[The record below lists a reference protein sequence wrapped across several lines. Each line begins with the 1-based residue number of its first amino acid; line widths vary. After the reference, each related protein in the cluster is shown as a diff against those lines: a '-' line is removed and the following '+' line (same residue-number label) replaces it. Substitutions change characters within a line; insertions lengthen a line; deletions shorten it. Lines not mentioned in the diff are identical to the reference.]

1 MLPLCRSA
9 AVFGALW
16 LALCGT
22 TPIAGAETPKAQTA
36 TGANA
41 AALVAEMRKSFTLNG
56 KTIPPEI
63 FRDFG
68 DGDLA
73 DSGPIWITVDV
84 AAAVGSN
91 LYYDPISD
99 DGQWKSQRKQ
109 RLATPTPEVTAYGFY
124 GATANGL
131 LVVLASYNGGG
142 TGTFYTLH
150 ILDVAVAAGFDND
163 GKRYLR
169 INLTNVRSVI
179 MGDRWQ
185 GELKITGNAVRV
197 ITAKNGPADD
207 AGARAPYTI
216 TAERP

>member
-1 MLPLCRSA
+1 MLPLRRSA
-9 AVFGALW
+9 AVLGALW
-16 LALCGT
+16 LALCGA
-22 TPIAGAETPKAQTA
+22 TPIAGAEAAKAQTA
-36 TGANA
+36 ASAT
-41 AALVAEMRKSFTLNG
+41 ALVAEMHKSFTLNG
-56 KTIPPEI
+56 KTVPPEI

-91 LYYDPISD
+91 LYYDPISE
-99 DGQWKSQRKQ
+99 DGQWKSQKKQ
-109 RLATPTPEVTAYGFY
+109 RLATDTPEVTGYGFY

-150 ILDVAVAAGFDND
+150 ILDVAAAAGFDD
-163 GKRYLR
+163 EGKRHQR
-169 INLTNVRSVI
+169 INLTNIRSVV

-185 GELKITGNAVRV
+185 GELKVSGNAVRV
-197 ITAKNGPADD
+197 ITTRNGPADN

-216 TAERP
+216 VAERP